1 MIRLMYKEDCR
12 KIIDEISYY
21 RDFNKFFS
29 GEKVGDISRFKIM
42 IKIEPYDK
50 ETFIRI
56 EF

>member
-1 MIRLMYKEDCR
+1 MYKEDCR

-29 GEKVGDISRFKIM
+29 GEKVGNISRFKIM